1 LVAAAFTAAGTGI
14 ANADSTRG
22 DHSLLG
28 GNQLRVPIF
37 APIASIFGN
46 NVNVLSDFSRSAR
59 TAHAHLVYKD
69 NDAQGASLAGGSSQA
84 APPMSA
90 SINVCGN
97 ALSTAHGIGT
107 AACKGRANVADDN
120 PAQAAPMAESAE
132 SEGPV
137 GASASIGAP
146 GTPAAP
152 AVAPAANPSAAGKSG
167 PANEQAQAP
176 AANDQARGPAAND
189 QAQAPAANDQTR
201 VPAANNQAQAPVRPV
216 NICGNAG
223 ALGGVATAAC
233 EGTASSGRMLGHRA
247 GLLPAY
253 SASLAG

>member
-69 NDAQGASLAGGSSQA
+69 NDDRGASLTGGPSQA
-84 APPMSA
+84 AAPMSA

-107 AACKGRANVADDN
+107 AACKGRASAADDN
-120 PAQAAPMAESAE
+120 NAQAAPAAPMTGFTEPE
-132 SEGPV
+132 VPV
-137 GASASIGAP
+137 GASASVGAP
-146 GTPAAP
+146 GLPAAP
-152 AVAPAANPSAAGKSG
+152 AAAPAADLSASSKA
-167 PANEQAQAP
+167 PAATNQAQA
-176 AANDQARGPAAND
+176 PAAND
-189 QAQAPAANDQTR
+189 QAQAPAATNQAQAPAANDQVR
-201 VPAANNQAQAPVRPV
+201 VPAAINQAQAPVRPV

-233 EGTASSGRMLGHRA
+233 EGTASSGRMFV
-247 GLLPAY
+247 PAY
-253 SASLAG
+253 SASAIG